1 MTQCKSVLWLAL
13 TISLLGGRGAQAQSL
28 PPEFRSP
35 YAGEAALETYLV
47 FQAAPRA
54 NVPDGQVHWR
64 DAQVPGIDILGPD
77 AIVRSVCHGRAW
89 SLAGGDTVGGGGQFV
104 AVECETDVQGRD
116 AQGWQMIAFHACE
129 VLITQSID
137 PGQRQYTRVQVGTP
151 LSRECTHT
159 HLSLGYYARAD
170 QKRDLPCPQ
179 WYVQGRYWVNPICL
193 STTRAA
199 LAADL
204 SLPLYLAPTDDW
216 ELNLLRPEMIEP
228 ARQASWLVIFSLLAL
243 YVAWALFRPRPP
255 AELNHPVVPA
265 VPAIFK
271 SSLVLV
277 TVFMLALVSA
287 GPVWPVSGHGP
298 LAYSADSPTYQ
309 ALAQATG
316 FGDARLLEAFYR
328 AAVPRNAQGRPAQA
342 GEAGKVF
349 PPEAA
354 AAIPFGETN
363 TADWGLVDPTQPGPH
378 GQFRAWEAVVA
389 RWPASAYE
397 QTVLGLSISRM
408 AQQQRDGLRL
418 IARSPAMQHLGR
430 QLGKTIR
437 AEDLYGSSA
446 GAVGRT
452 QILPG
457 YFAPTALCG
466 DMVSM
471 DVWNDPNAI
480 AECTT
485 RYLTVSGCRGSWWQ
499 TGDVWSALCSYNPGA
514 WNVPRYQWY
523 WDVLQDRMTRLN
535 TSAVQLGVQQ
545 GGGAVD
551 PASPQAAPM
560 ARLSLGSEHY
570 VSTPVLGLLFTQAV
584 LQNGQTSY
592 KLPAQLNDWARAL
605 APQNEAQRDQVR
617 NSYRLFRA
625 WVLLFYTP
633 EQRLDL
639 GLDF

>member
-1 MTQCKSVLWLAL
+1 MRWLKYGLWLAL
-13 TISLLGGRGAQAQSL
+13 AVSLGVGGGARAQSL

-35 YAGEAALETYLV
+35 YAGEAGLETYLV

-77 AIVRSVCHGRAW
+77 AIVRSVCNGRAW
-89 SLAGGDTVGGGGQFV
+89 SLASGDTVGGGGQFV
-104 AVECETDVQGRD
+104 AVECETDAQGRD
-116 AQGWQMIAFHACE
+116 ARGWQMIAFHACE
-129 VLITQSID
+129 VLIAPSVD
-137 PGQRQYTRVQVGTP
+137 PGQRQYTTVQVGVP

-159 HLSLGYYARAD
+159 HLSLGYYARED

-199 LAADL
+199 VAAEI
-204 SLPLYLAPTDDW
+204 SLPLYLSPSDDW
-216 ELNLLRPEMIEP
+216 ELNLLRPEVIEP
-228 ARQASWLVIFSLLAL
+228 ARHMSWLVIFSLLAL
-243 YVAWALFRPRPP
+243 YVAWAFFRPRPP
-255 AELNHPVVPA
+255 AEINHPVVPA

-328 AAVPRNAQGRPAQA
+328 AAVPRNPQGRSAQP
-342 GEAGKVF
+342 GEPGKVF

-363 TADWGLVDPTQPGPH
+363 TAAWGVVDPTQPGPH
-378 GQFRAWEAVVA
+378 GQFLAWEAVVA
-389 RWPASAYE
+389 RWPVSAYE
-397 QTVLGLSISRM
+397 RNVLGLSISRM
-408 AQQQRDGLRL
+408 AQQQRDGLRT
-418 IARSPAMQHLGR
+418 IARSPTMQLLGR

-466 DMVSM
+466 DMASM
-471 DVWNDPNAI
+471 DVWNDPHAI

-499 TGDVWSALCSYNPGA
+499 TDDVWSALCSYNPGA
-514 WNVPRYQWY
+514 WNVPQYQWY
-523 WDVLQDRMTRLN
+523 WDVLQDRMTRLS
-535 TSAVQLGVQQ
+535 TAAAQLGVQRAAT
-545 GGGAVD
+545 GTL
-551 PASPQAAPM
+551 ASPDVSTLTLAP
-560 ARLSLGSEHY
+560 AGERY

-605 APQNEAQRDQVR
+605 APRNEAQRDQVR

-633 EQRLDL
+633 EQRLAL
-639 GLDF
+639 GIEP